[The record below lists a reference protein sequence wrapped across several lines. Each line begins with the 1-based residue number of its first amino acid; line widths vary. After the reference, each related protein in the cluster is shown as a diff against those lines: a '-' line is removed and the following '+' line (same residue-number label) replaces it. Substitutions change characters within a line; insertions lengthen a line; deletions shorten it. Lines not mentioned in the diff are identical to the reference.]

1 MKLLLSILL
10 SVLSSYHLGVY
21 ETVGEIEM
29 HCSPT
34 EANAVLDSILWDFEH
49 DPHHVWE
56 WMFYGTGEQKDNRKQ
71 GFVIHYDSVRY
82 DAPAETLYVDL
93 TLLSPR
99 GKASNLHVE
108 PTLSDSRRVNG
119 VAPQGHSG
127 VGFESERSIYFGVKN
142 FRNMI
147 KFCDATVT
155 LTPSEDGVQRLRVVT
170 HCKFD
175 WFFNLF
181 ISRKMYRN
189 TVEWRVE
196 QFMENLRRKGEGLPM
211 EGIEVKVTG

>member
-10 SVLSSYHLGVY
+10 SVITTYHQGVY
-21 ETVGEIEM
+21 QTIGEVELN
-29 HCSPT
+29 CSPI
-34 EANAVLDSILWDFEH
+34 EANAVMDSIIADFENN
-49 DPHHVWE
+49 PHHVWA
-56 WMFYGTGEQKDNRKQ
+56 WMFYGTGEQKDERKQ

-93 TLLSPR
+93 TLFSPR
-99 GKASNLHVE
+99 GKASNLHAE

-119 VAPQGHSG
+119 IAPIGHDG
-127 VGFESERSIYFGVKN
+127 VGYQSERSIFFGVQK
-142 FRNMI
+142 FRNLI
-147 KFCDATVT
+147 KYCDATLT
-155 LTPSEDGVQRLRVVT
+155 LIPSDNGTQRLQVVT

-196 QFMENLRRKGEGLPM
+196 QFLENLRCKAEGRPLRPIQVDL
-211 EGIEVKVTG
+211 E